1 MRWCEYLVKRRATAW
16 AENSPGRVT
25 LTPFNRSR
33 RPFYSVTGF
42 NSHYTLSSYVHF
54 AFLPSAVFTMYSQF
68 ILVWSSRMSFTKC
81 ILERWTSRSNLLN
94 QDLDPMGVVH
104 VVLVWILTLDP
115 IARWRWGG
123 PFTTVFTA
131 FRTSVQAM
139 FARVDLDSV
148 WFMHDLPAVS
158 FCNVSNWLWKAML
171 SGDPRAAMSHF
182 HESLFLT
189 PCGLVF
195 IWLVSHKTKWLTY
208 MRS

>member
-1 MRWCEYLVKRRATAW
+1 MYSYFSHEINFISLLVLCPARSDIQHQGRIHFARIEERMCQTHVDSCRPNIQMRWCEYLVKRRATAW

-115 IARWRWGG
+115 VLVGDEGDHLLQSSQPSEPQCR
-123 PFTTVFTA
+123 PC
-131 FRTSVQAM
+131 
-139 FARVDLDSV
+139 LLV
-148 WFMHDLPAVS
+148 WT
-158 FCNVSNWLWKAML
+158 W
-171 SGDPRAAMSHF
+171 
-182 HESLFLT
+182 
-189 PCGLVF
+189 
-195 IWLVSHKTKWLTY
+195 I
-208 MRS
+208 